1 MAQSTGIVKQPVKL
15 PGMESNCEFG
25 VISSVIVVK
34 QLVKTTY
41 TCRERYDRD
50 MYSRPKCKLF
60 ASVMG

>member
-1 MAQSTGIVKQPVKL
+1 MAQSTVKQPVKL

-41 TCRERYDRD
+41 ACRERYDRD
-50 MYSRPKCKLF
+50 MYS
-60 ASVMG
+60 SVWAKM

>member
-1 MAQSTGIVKQPVKL
+1 MAQSTVKQPVKL

-50 MYSRPKCKLF
+50 MYS
-60 ASVMG
+60 SVWAKM